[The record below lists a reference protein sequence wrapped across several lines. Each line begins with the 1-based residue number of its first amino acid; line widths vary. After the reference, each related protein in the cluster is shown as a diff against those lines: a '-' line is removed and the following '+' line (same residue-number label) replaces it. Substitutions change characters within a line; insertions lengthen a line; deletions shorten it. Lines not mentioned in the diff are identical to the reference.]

1 MVRIETQLYIQ
12 SQNGNRQVK
21 ALYQIRGTSKCLHNG
36 QKRISNITIN
46 SYFERKGA
54 PAFSLEVFILYANAV
69 LPIYISHKASR
80 RRMLFRG
87 KPPFFSL
94 ALKCRSLPPSQL
106 LPSRKIVLK
115 LTCFIDL
122 NIQSVQSQYLCRIS
136 KGVECFSDL
145 VKQINSG
152 TFENLKG
159 S

>member
-106 LPSRKIVLK
+106 FITKQK
-115 LTCFIDL
+115 NCFKTHL
-122 NIQSVQSQYLCRIS
+122 LHRLEYSVSSVSIFMQ
-136 KGVECFSDL
+136 
-145 VKQINSG
+145 
-152 TFENLKG
+152 NLKG
-159 S
+159 SRMFQ